1 LKFLVALLLLG
12 VAGAQT
18 QERSLRLDGGETLTY
33 RLVGDT
39 DDSARGA
46 SARLLRLLAAGN
58 IDAAAELSNAPA
70 RRREVLRD
78 YLRSVGEAEF
88 RRVFG
93 EYAERRV
100 VSEVA
105 IGDRHLIV
113 WDLGDAE
120 HHLAGQ
126 YFVRVPGGF
135 LLDDVP
141 SEERLR
147 LARLLRAYRTGRI
160 KPSGGTD

>member
-1 LKFLVALLLLG
+1 MKFLVALLLLG
-12 VAGAQT
+12 VAGAQA
-18 QERSLRLDGGETLTY
+18 QERSLKLEGGETLTY
-33 RLVGDT
+33 RLVGET
-39 DDSARGA
+39 DDSARGT
-46 SARLLRLLAAGN
+46 SVRLLRLLAVGD

-78 YLRSVGEAEF
+78 YLHSVGEAEF

-105 IGDRHLIV
+105 IGDRHLVV

-126 YFVRVPGGF
+126 YFVRVPGAF

-147 LARLLRAYRTGRI
+147 LARLLRAYRAGRI

>member
-1 LKFLVALLLLG
+1 LKLLVAVFLIG
-12 VAGAQT
+12 VASAHA
-18 QERSLRLDGGETLTY
+18 QERSLKLDGGETITY
-33 RLVGDT
+33 RLVAET

-46 SARLLRLLAAGN
+46 SARLLRLLAAGD
-58 IDAAAELSNAPA
+58 IDAAAALSNAPA
-70 RRREVLRD
+70 RRREVLQD
-78 YLRSVGEAEF
+78 YLKSVGEAEF

-105 IGDRHLIV
+105 IGERHLIV
-113 WDLGDAE
+113 WDLGDAQ

-126 YFVRVPGGF
+126 YFVRVPGAF

-141 SEERLR
+141 NDERAR
-147 LARLLRAYRTGRI
+147 LARLLRAYRAGRI
-160 KPSGGTD
+160 KPSTGTD

>member
-12 VAGAQT
+12 IAGAQA
-18 QERSLRLDGGETLTY
+18 QERSLKLEGGETLTY
-33 RLVGDT
+33 RLVGET
-39 DDSARGA
+39 DDSARGT
-46 SARLLRLLAAGN
+46 SVRLLRLLAVGD

-78 YLRSVGEAEF
+78 YLHSVGEAEF

-93 EYAERRV
+93 EYAQRRV

-105 IGDRHLIV
+105 MGDRHLIV

-147 LARLLRAYRTGRI
+147 LARLLRAYRAGRI

>member
-1 LKFLVALLLLG
+1 LKFLVAVLLLG
-12 VAGAQT
+12 VAGAQA
-18 QERSLRLDGGETLTY
+18 QERSLKLEGGETLIY
-33 RLVGDT
+33 RLVGET

-113 WDLGDAE
+113 WDLGDAQ